1 LIFKQSYDILELL
14 QRKEEKS
21 METVN
26 QRIAWLIGEKYDGN
40 RSKFA
45 REVGI
50 TPAYAAQIYSG
61 ERIPSDRTIS
71 DISRECSVNRV
82 WLETGVGE
90 PFQPKDKREELKAIF
105 ADVLSGRPS
114 EKNAFIEAVA
124 QLPDDVFPV
133 MVKSWIASAEEMK
146 RKLKTE

>member
-1 LIFKQSYDILELL
+1 MNNRIKELRTKL
-14 QRKEEKS
+14 LKERDNKKYTQKDFAERLGLSENFVWQIEK
-21 METVN
+21 
-26 QRIAWLIGEKYDGN
+26 GD
-40 RSKFA
+40 
-45 REVGI
+45 
-50 TPAYAAQIYSG
+50 
-61 ERIPSDRTIS
+61 RIPSDRTIA
-71 DISRECSVNRV
+71 DICREFGVNRV

-133 MVKSWIASAEEMK
+133 LVKSWIASAEEMK
-146 RKLKTE
+146 QNLKSE

>member
-1 LIFKQSYDILELL
+1 
-14 QRKEEKS
+14 
-21 METVN
+21 METIN
-26 QRIAWLIGEKYDGN
+26 QRIAWLIEEKYDRN

-45 REVGI
+45 REIGI

-61 ERIPSDRTIS
+61 ERIPSDRTVA
-71 DISRECSVNRV
+71 DISRECGVNRV

-90 PFQPKDKREELKAIF
+90 PFQSKDKREELKAVF
-105 ADVLSGRPS
+105 ADVLSGRQS

-133 MVKSWIASAEEMK
+133 LVKSWIAAAEEMK
-146 RKLKTE
+146 EKLKEKE